1 MLVNKNKTKKKKEKN
16 TIASEDTIQSF
27 RSWIRKL
34 EQTTNSL
41 SSRLSA
47 VEKRI
52 SKRKSNIYDNS
63 ISENTLDRPI
73 SKIFESLRDE
83 KNVENIEEITNILD
97 DEFNILQEELIQ
109 QQTEITTI
117 KEKFKEIDATLTMLT
132 EELKKENMVSS
143 TVLNDVTTRVEKIES
158 REPPTLKIGKMK
170 IPIEITGI
178 MGGILAILIAVL
190 LAIGIS
196 EVVTSPVFMAVVG
209 LILISSAVF
218 KTLNLKSL
226 FTRHFKKSHEVTS
239 EVEDAQ

>member
-1 MLVNKNKTKKKKEKN
+1 MLVNKNKAKKKKD
-16 TIASEDTIQSF
+16 TITSEDTIQSF

-34 EQTTNSL
+34 EQTTNSI

-52 SKRKSNIYDNS
+52 SIRKSNIYDNS

-73 SKIFESLRDE
+73 SKIFESLRDK
-83 KNVENIEEITNILD
+83 KNVENIEEITNVLD
-97 DEFNILQEELIQ
+97 DEFSILQEELIQ
-109 QQTEITTI
+109 QQTEITAF
-117 KEKFKEIDATLTMLT
+117 KEKFKEINNTLSMLT

-143 TVLNDVTTRVEKIES
+143 TALTDFTTRVEKIES

-190 LAIGIS
+190 LAIGIN
-196 EVVTSPVFMAVVG
+196 EVVASPVFMAVVG
-209 LILISSAVF
+209 LILIGSAVF
-218 KTLNLKSL
+218 KAFDLKSL
-226 FTRHFKKSHEVTS
+226 FTGRFKKSHEMS
-239 EVEDAQ
+239 SNVEDNQ

>member
-1 MLVNKNKTKKKKEKN
+1 MLVNKNKTKKKKGKN
-16 TIASEDTIQSF
+16 TITSEDTIQSF

-34 EQTTNSL
+34 EQTANSL

-63 ISENTLDRPI
+63 ISENMLDRPI

-83 KNVENIEEITNILD
+83 KNVENIEEITNVLD
-97 DEFNILQEELIQ
+97 DEFSILQEELIQ

-117 KEKFKEIDATLTMLT
+117 KEKFKEMDTTLTMLT
-132 EELKKENMVSS
+132 EELKKENTISA

-190 LAIGIS
+190 LAIGVN

-209 LILISSAVF
+209 FILIGSAVF
-218 KTLNLKSL
+218 KTFDLKSL
-226 FTRHFKKSHEVTS
+226 FTRHFKKFHEITS
-239 EVEDAQ
+239 KVEDTQ